1 MNSPSLAGRLI
12 LVCEDEPLIAMDIAD
27 AFTEAGARVVTA
39 RLLQD
44 ALVAAE
50 NVLLSAAIMGHT
62 LSNGDSSKLRER
74 LEELGI
80 PIVLYSGFSQIDGAR
95 GDAVHILKPASLA
108 LLVTTVAGLLHRRPT
123 LHLDL

>member
-39 RLLQD
+39 RVLED

-50 NVLLSAAIMGHT
+50 NVLLSAAIMGHAMGD
-62 LSNGDSSKLRER
+62 GDSSKLRER

-80 PIVLYSGFSQIDGAR
+80 PIVLYSGFSQIDGT
-95 GDAVHILKPASLA
+95 G
-108 LLVTTVAGLLHRRPT
+108 
-123 LHLDL
+123 

>member
-50 NVLLSAAIMGHT
+50 NVLQSAAIMGHT

-80 PIVLYSGFSQIDGAR
+80 PIVLYSGFSHIDGAR
-95 GDAVHILKPASLA
+95 GDAVHISKPASPA
-108 LLVTTVAGLLHRRPT
+108 LLVTTVAGLLRRPT

>member
-39 RLLQD
+39 RVLED

-50 NVLLSAAIMGHT
+50 NVLLSAAITGHA
-62 LSNGDSSKLRER
+62 LADGDSSKLRER

-80 PIVLYSGFSQIDGAR
+80 PIVLYSGFSHIDGAG
-95 GDAVHILKPASLA
+95 GDAVHVLKPASPA
-108 LLVTTVAGLLHRRPT
+108 LLVTTVAGLLRRPT